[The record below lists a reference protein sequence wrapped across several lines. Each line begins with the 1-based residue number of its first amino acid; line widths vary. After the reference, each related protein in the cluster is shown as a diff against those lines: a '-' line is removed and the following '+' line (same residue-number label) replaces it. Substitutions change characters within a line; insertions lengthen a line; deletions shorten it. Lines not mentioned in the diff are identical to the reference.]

1 MDLRRKG
8 SFCGVKRTSALR
20 HTFSPPPIVI
30 DKLWLNTI
38 YTLTSNGRHYG
49 FLNYRF
55 LPIEIGYKV
64 GLSLQWSVS
73 SNSDLPIGTVIS
85 LEDNTVVWWLPSA
98 YCSLLL
104 LCFISPRVYQQ
115 EECHLLA
122 WVLATERAIEQQR
135 VKTYLQ
141 CHNSTSIQVCNW
153 ATMEVLE
160 VKCIYNHFA
169 KRCQPSRKWDIY
181 VSRTPCEVGRPPEIR
196 MTSLR
201 LHVDTPFSYYTLG
214 AYGAGN
220 VRTCRLTRIS
230 LLCIPTHLQVDHVF
244 KQIWCQGAVSISS
257 ASILLSLDLK
267 RDDL

>member
-135 VKTYLQ
+135 VKTYL
-141 CHNSTSIQVCNW
+141 TSSVTTVPAFKF
-153 ATMEVLE
+153 ATGQQW
-160 VKCIYNHFA
+160 KCW
-169 KRCQPSRKWDIY
+169 KWSASIITLLSA
-181 VSRTPCEVGRPPEIR
+181 VSHQESG
-196 MTSLR
+196 TSMFQELR
-201 LHVDTPFSYYTLG
+201 VRLVD
-214 AYGAGN
+214 
-220 VRTCRLTRIS
+220 
-230 LLCIPTHLQVDHVF
+230 HLQVDHVF